1 MALAYCLRSCR
12 LPTSASGVDHVGSS
26 AYQLTTLQ
34 PFSSEH
40 RNLIDTYEVLS
51 GSPRGVFCAT
61 PFSGSATRCPTEI
74 CTKEETTQAG
84 GPICKARSVFWPPRI
99 LMYSQNTCN
108 SGFFINK
115 VLGLH
120 GRRQISLGQVT
131 FVITSSHGSPSS
143 NFGLGGGGGGDGD
156 GGSDDDPPQVS
167 GEAATPLDDVT
178 SDTDAMRPRWPRIVK
193 RSRANSSGDRGLI
206 WGCLCFLIASKSSYD
221 LRSSQLTYQTTVWSQ
236 REINTIY
243 MDIPSLTHGISRN
256 PPHANAGDPS
266 EIIREGAGS
275 DARSIDLKVVPCTP
289 HYATNI
295 LAFRYEPH
303 AKASLNMALVNP
315 VCRFTQ
321 VSLSLLDVIFNFN
334 WPGRRKIRILAH
346 GTHMLTL
353 CNGTNSDITRGSFL

>member
-40 RNLIDTYEVLS
+40 RNLVLELIDTYEVLN

-74 CTKEETTQAG
+74 RTKEETTQAG

-108 SGFFINK
+108 GGFFINK

-143 NFGLGGGGGGDGD
+143 NFGLGGGGGGGGD

-243 MDIPSLTHGISRN
+243 THEVVELTSSSKYCGLIYRMDIPILTHGISRN
-256 PPHANAGDPS
+256 PPHANASDSS

-295 LAFRYEPH
+295 RAFRYEPH

-315 VCRFTQ
+315 RHSQ
-321 VSLSLLDVIFNFN
+321 ENIHEIS
-334 WPGRRKIRILAH
+334 RRVVNDAIL
-346 GTHMLTL
+346 
-353 CNGTNSDITRGSFL
+353 

>member
-40 RNLIDTYEVLS
+40 RNVNSAPATLFVNESRSRLER
-51 GSPRGVFCAT
+51 SPRDVFCAT

-74 CTKEETTQAG
+74 
-84 GPICKARSVFWPPRI
+84 
-99 LMYSQNTCN
+99 NTCN
-108 SGFFINK
+108 GFFINK

-143 NFGLGGGGGGDGD
+143 NFGLGGGGGGGGD

-243 MDIPSLTHGISRN
+243 TH
-256 PPHANAGDPS
+256 
-266 EIIREGAGS
+266 E
-275 DARSIDLKVVPCTP
+275 VVELSSKSCGLIYCTL
-289 HYATNI
+289 HYATNMR
-295 LAFRYEPH
+295 AFRYEPH

-321 VSLSLLDVIFNFN
+321 VSLSLPDVIFNFN

-346 GTHMLTL
+346 EHPTYSLYV
-353 CNGTNSDITRGSFL
+353 I